1 MITQSHIENLNTQ
14 IRISDVIS
22 VLMAQS
28 TQLMDIV
35 NKNQKEVNRLKK
47 ELEQLKVHTDN
58 ATDEIEDSGFTT
70 ELPGVDIKLAEGSEG
85 YELI

>member
-1 MITQSHIENLNTQ
+1 MYTQLENLNKQ

-28 TQLMDIV
+28 TQLIDIV
-35 NKNQKEVNRLKK
+35 NKNQKEISRLKE

-58 ATDEIEDSGFTT
+58 ATDS
-70 ELPGVDIKLAEGSEG
+70 LSS
-85 YELI
+85 

>member
-35 NKNQKEVNRLKK
+35 NKNQKEINRLKK
-47 ELEQLKVHTDN
+47 QLEKLKTHTDN
-58 ATDEIEDSGFTT
+58 STDQIES
-70 ELPGVDIKLAEGSEG
+70 
-85 YELI
+85 